1 MGKFDGILIVTDI
14 DGTFLGNKSRK
25 VPENFEAIEYFKANG
40 GVFTFASGRLHYSI
54 DRVIPNP
61 EKVANAPFI
70 LANGSCLYDFSLRK
84 SVLTDCL
91 NGHEAIPIF
100 KYVREKYKT
109 VGIRISSEIGFV
121 VDELNDII
129 KRDLANIDPGEIRVI
144 PVDEWGSIESDWFK
158 VVLRDSAERLDAIRE
173 DLESKFPDAFECC
186 KSAPTFYE
194 LQRKGCTKASAIS
207 KLKGLLKEQTGLDY
221 TVYACGDFEN
231 DIAMLKAADVAVCPE
246 NALDTVKAV
255 CDHTLC
261 HCDKGLI
268 ADLVRLLDSKI

>member
-129 KRDLANIDPGEIRVI
+129 KRDNDGELDKQRQTSSRYAEFFFLVHSLQFCSHLHSCLD
-144 PVDEWGSIESDWFK
+144 VGAACVTLF
-158 VVLRDSAERLDAIRE
+158 DSHFLRLDPSLSYR
-173 DLESKFPDAFECC
+173 AF
-186 KSAPTFYE
+186 SLMYG
-194 LQRKGCTKASAIS
+194 QRKKYQ
-207 KLKGLLKEQTGLDY
+207 LY
-221 TVYACGDFEN
+221 
-231 DIAMLKAADVAVCPE
+231 
-246 NALDTVKAV
+246 
-255 CDHTLC
+255 
-261 HCDKGLI
+261 
-268 ADLVRLLDSKI
+268 R